1 MKKQLTH
8 ITKNCTHS
16 FNNVIVCLFIIQ
28 LIALSQTF
36 AQGKFVDGYIIIHE
50 KDTVRGFVRDENW
63 ATSPERIEFKNLNG
77 AVSIHPAESIDGF
90 GMVTAKEIYKS
101 RKIGVLNINLMQS
114 YMLAPSLEAR
124 DSVTVFL
131 QEVVS
136 GGAAT
141 LFEFLDQMQHS
152 RFFIEKE
159 HQLKELFYY
168 PFYKSVDN
176 RNYLIV
182 YDEYKK
188 QLVKLCADAGRFREP
203 LPPYQEK
210 YLKAYI
216 KSYNAFFTGDSVRY
230 LAENHRLTFNLELV
244 GGVEN
249 WREEMVIRNK
259 ATYGFGLRMDF
270 PRKFRNRYV
279 KANVLFTP
287 GLPLG
292 FSPGSL
298 SKKTLRTLEIGLGRH
313 FGSRAVRPFLGF
325 NASIVNKG
333 YRSDFLGINA
343 GVSYKRLISLE
354 VGHFA
359 NFYCFMT
366 KTSFLIQPRISLHYF
381 ANLSLGQG
389 RMR

>member
-1 MKKQLTH
+1 MKHYTYNFH
-8 ITKNCTHS
+8 H
-16 FNNVIVCLFIIQ
+16 VIIYLGIIQ
-28 LIALSQTF
+28 LITLSQTF
-36 AQGKFVDGYIIIHE
+36 AQGKFVDGYIITNE
-50 KDTVRGFVRDENW
+50 KDTIRGLVRDENW

-77 AVSIHPAESIDGF
+77 EVSIHAAESVAGF
-90 GMVTAKEIYKS
+90 GLVTAKEIYKS
-101 RKIGVLNINLMQS
+101 RKIGILNINLMQS

-141 LFEFLDQMQHS
+141 LFEFLDQTQHS

-168 PFYKSVDN
+168 PFYKSVDD
-176 RNYLIV
+176 RNYLVV

-188 QLVKLCADAGRFREP
+188 QLVKLCADAERFREP

-216 KSYNAFFTGDSVRY
+216 KSYNASFTKDSVRY
-230 LAENHRLTFNLELV
+230 LAENQRLTFNLELI

-259 ATYGFGLRMDF
+259 ATYGFGLRIDF
-270 PRKFRNRYV
+270 PRRFRNRYV
-279 KANVLFTP
+279 RANMLFTP
-287 GLPLG
+287 GLPMG
-292 FSPGSL
+292 FSSGTL
-298 SKKTLRTLEIGLGRH
+298 SKKTLRTLEVGLGRY
-313 FGSRAVRPFLGF
+313 FGPGRMRPFLGL
-325 NASIVNKG
+325 NASIVNKS

-343 GVSYKRLISLE
+343 GISYKRLLSLE

-381 ANLSLGQG
+381 ASLNLGQN

>member
-1 MKKQLTH
+1 M
-8 ITKNCTHS
+8 KNCSRS
-16 FNNVIVCLFIIQ
+16 FEKVIVCLFLIQ
-28 LIALSQTF
+28 LITLSQTF
-36 AQGKFVDGYIIIHE
+36 AQGKFVDGYIITNE
-50 KDTVRGFVRDENW
+50 KDTIRGFVRDENW

-77 AVSIHPAESIDGF
+77 EESIHVAESIDGF
-90 GMVTAKEIYKS
+90 GLVAVKEIYKS
-101 RKIGVLNINLMQS
+101 RKIGILDISLMQS
-114 YMLAPSLEAR
+114 YALAPSLEAK
-124 DSVTVFL
+124 DSIQVFL

-136 GGAAT
+136 GGVVT
-141 LFEFLDQMQHS
+141 LFEFLDRAQYS
-152 RFFIEKE
+152 RFFIEKQ
-159 HQLKELFYY
+159 HRLKELFYY

-176 RNYLIV
+176 RSYLIIH
-182 YDEYKK
+182 DEYKK
-188 QLVKLCADAGRFREP
+188 QLTELCADTEQFHEP

-216 KSYNAFFTGDSVRY
+216 KSYNAVFTKDSVRY
-230 LAENHRLTFNLELV
+230 LAENHKLTFDLELS
-244 GGVEN
+244 GGIEN
-249 WREEMVIRNK
+249 WNEEIVIRNK

-279 KANVLFTP
+279 RANILFTP

-313 FGSRAVRPFLGF
+313 FGSRAVRPFLGL

-333 YRSDFLGINA
+333 YRSDFLGVNA
-343 GVSYKRLISLE
+343 GISYKRLISLE

-381 ANLSLGQG
+381 ANLSLGQS